1 MRLEVAANSA
11 FAEAWQAFA
20 RFYGP
25 AGRRWNEHP
34 DWKQIAALDR
44 LIVDLIDQ
52 GNQLMV

>member
-20 RFYGP
+20 RLYGP